1 MTVESVTVHAVPGKL
16 CVWALAVSSCA
27 HVLSW
32 RRGRRGCCLREGRL
46 EGQRADSVWVGG
58 RVFRRSR
65 RVRTHTRPRCWW
77 LSHCRGCAGGRGCA
91 LCAPVID
98 FIKPAS
104 CHQIPTHQVAPAS
117 AEIMSL
123 GLGVLVCKHYP

>member
-46 EGQRADSVWVGG
+46 EGQRADWVGG
-58 RVFRRSR
+58 RPSLQKEQASA
-65 RVRTHTRPRCWW
+65 H
-77 LSHCRGCAGGRGCA
+77 SHQAECRGAGGSA
-91 LCAPVID
+91 TAELV
-98 FIKPAS
+98 
-104 CHQIPTHQVAPAS
+104 QVAAH
-117 AEIMSL
+117 AL
-123 GLGVLVCKHYP
+123 FARQ